1 MENINTNKIV
11 VLAEITMASLTV
23 GDEIDDAD
31 FLARVDR
38 LNTQGY
44 TVMISN
50 YLRYFRLRAYFRRY
64 TNRQLGMILGI

>member
-1 MENINTNKIV
+1 VENINTNKIV

-31 FLARVDR
+31 FLARVDM

-44 TVMISN
+44 TVMIINSD
-50 YLRYFRLRAYFRRY
+50 
-64 TNRQLGMILGI
+64 